1 MEAITGTTE
10 ATEQEYQFSTV
21 GGALPFDFVNT
32 VGSYL
37 TDNPE
42 EHLNT
47 YADLL
52 RWALAAGA
60 LDKAQADKLTLE
72 AENRPQDA
80 ERVLKKALKLRGAL
94 HAIFSA
100 VATGQQTPPQ
110 SLELLNDA
118 LRQTHAHLRLKQSS
132 HNFSWEWISGGERL
146 DSMLWPVVRSA
157 AEMLIEGD
165 LTRVNVCA
173 GDTCGWLFLDTSK
186 NRSRRWCD
194 MSDCGNRAKARRH
207 YHRHQHSTTS

>member
-10 ATEQEYQFSTV
+10 AVEQEYEFSTV

-37 TDNPE
+37 TDIPE
-42 EHLNT
+42 EHLNA
-47 YADLL
+47 YDDLL
-52 RWALAAGA
+52 RWALTAGA
-60 LDKAQADKLTLE
+60 LDKAQVDSLARE
-72 AENRPQDA
+72 AESRPQDA
-80 ERVLKKALKLRGAL
+80 ERVLKKAIKLRGAI

-100 VATGQQTPPQ
+100 VATEQQAPPQ
-110 SLELLNDA
+110 SLEVLNDA
-118 LRQTHAHLRLKQSS
+118 LRQTHEHLRLRQASP
-132 HNFSWEWISGGERL
+132 NFSWEWVRCEEKL
-146 DSMLWPVVRSA
+146 DSVLWPVARSA

-173 GDTCGWLFLDTSK
+173 SDTCGWLFLDTSK

-207 YHRHQHSTTS
+207 YHRHQRATSS